1 MFSRLTMII
10 FIINSVEKRMNL
22 EQKINEELKQ
32 AMKSG
37 DKTRLDALRSIRA
50 GIIEFLKSG
59 SDVVLTPE
67 VELKI
72 LNQAA
77 KKRKEAIELYEKA
90 GRVDSLE
97 KEKIEL
103 EVISEFLP
111 KMMEE
116 EEVRIYLKNK
126 IEQVGATSMKDM
138 GKVMGPCMK
147 ELSGK
152 AEGALVQKI
161 VKELLEG
168 N

>member
-1 MFSRLTMII
+1 
-10 FIINSVEKRMNL
+10 MNL

-37 DKTRLDALRSIRA
+37 EKTRLDALRSIRA
-50 GIIEFLKSG
+50 GIIEYLKSG
-59 SDVVLTPE
+59 SEAALTPD
-67 VELKI
+67 VEFRI

-90 GRVDSLE
+90 GRADSAD
-97 KEKIEL
+97 KEKLEL

-116 EEVRIYLKNK
+116 DEVRSYVKNK

-138 GKVMGPCMK
+138 GKVMGPVMK